1 METIK
6 PSANLR
12 SHRISHEE
20 FLSIKIEI
28 VLGGDTNKVI
38 TEHLPI
44 DLVVEIL
51 CRLPIKSLSVFKCV
65 SKSWNKLISQ
75 VCIPRITADACVIKL
90 YSGYVKRFCYSFSL
104 SDKMPEVNYVGS
116 VPKNRDKNDNYHE
129 IDCCNGLSLYKDSQS
144 CYGTRYVVADLATNQ
159 CFTIPEPLEHV
170 KSNYVALAFDPVES
184 NGYKVVLP
192 LSYLD
197 SPSLDVFSSDTGKWT
212 RHTVPGDWIKYL
224 FVSQCHPH
232 YYEGVKWTKKTV
244 YLDGILYVLTVKQC
258 LVLFDLK
265 SPTVSAQVIKVPCAS
280 HRTGFIGNSRGV
292 LYYTNYDKEYRLSM
306 WQFDYHSTTGNFW
319 ILKHCICINDLLDK
333 NQAILHTMNL
343 GNHQPGCLFEPY
355 GIHPLSDIIFLAL
368 QGRIYTYHLGSQKCE
383 LVWKPARTLSWRSD
397 FIYPSLYSYI
407 NVKDFRNADR
417 PYLSFKQV
425 SDDGTVDPHG
435 GGHYI

>member
-6 PSANLR
+6 PSANLH
-12 SHRISHEE
+12 SHRISYEE
-20 FLSIKIEI
+20 FSSIKTEI
-28 VLGGDTNKVI
+28 VLGGNTNKVI
-38 TEHLPI
+38 KEHLPI
-44 DLVVEIL
+44 DVVVEIL

-75 VCIPRITADACVIKL
+75 VCIPRIAADACVIKL
-90 YSGYVKRFCYSFSL
+90 YNGFVKRFCYSFSL

-129 IDCCNGLSLYKDSQS
+129 IDYCNGLSLYKDSQS
-144 CYGTRYVVADLATNQ
+144 CYGTRYVVANLATNQ

-224 FVSQCHPH
+224 FVSQCHPR

-244 YLDGILYVLTVKQC
+244 YLDGILCILTVK
-258 LVLFDLK
+258 
-265 SPTVSAQVIKVPCAS
+265 
-280 HRTGFIGNSRGV
+280 
-292 LYYTNYDKEYRLSM
+292 
-306 WQFDYHSTTGNFW
+306 
-319 ILKHCICINDLLDK
+319 
-333 NQAILHTMNL
+333 
-343 GNHQPGCLFEPY
+343 
-355 GIHPLSDIIFLAL
+355 
-368 QGRIYTYHLGSQKCE
+368 
-383 LVWKPARTLSWRSD
+383 
-397 FIYPSLYSYI
+397 
-407 NVKDFRNADR
+407 
-417 PYLSFKQV
+417 
-425 SDDGTVDPHG
+425 
-435 GGHYI
+435 